1 MVRNTRN
8 NDSQSSLSDPP
19 MAYAT
24 LEVTSQQNP
33 QVTSTAG
40 VSRTEP
46 LGATMISDFLLLL
59 LYILH

>member
-33 QVTSTAG
+33 QVTSTTG